1 MAGGPLLISAQH
13 YTTFSRFS
21 FYEFLIFLAGCCSNG
36 FCCWSMGL
44 FLTGAVISIVC
55 SSWAKHCHMEHLR
68 WPGWLLWSDNVRC
81 IWSCILL
88 QQRQAMLN
96 VMFILR
102 ISLVSDGW
110 TLTEQK
116 QDVSWSEHVR
126 TRDYFGMLI
135 RGSNGLTWAI
145 HRSCQ
150 STWSLT
156 WVWAK
161 QGTPAMSGR
170 MLRGRSGIRWK
181 YMKIITNQPTS
192 WKRTSLNEA
201 SFGFRVLRH
210 VRMQIR
216 LLTHDS
222 HISFDML

>member
-1 MAGGPLLISAQH
+1 
-13 YTTFSRFS
+13 
-21 FYEFLIFLAGCCSNG
+21 
-36 FCCWSMGL
+36 MGL
-44 FLTGAVISIVC
+44 FFTGAVISIVC

-68 WPGWLLWSDNVRC
+68 WPGWLLWSDNVRFL
-81 IWSCILL
+81 WSCILL

-102 ISLVSDGW
+102 LSLVSDGW

-116 QDVSWSEHVR
+116 QDVSWSEHV
-126 TRDYFGMLI
+126 TTWDYFGMLI
-135 RGSNGLTWAI
+135 RSTMESFLWIKWIDVSPVRAHDLWHGSGP
-145 HRSCQ
+145 S
-150 STWSLT
+150 
-156 WVWAK
+156 K
-161 QGTPAMSGR
+161 EPPAMSGR

-192 WKRTSLNEA
+192 WKRTSLNEV